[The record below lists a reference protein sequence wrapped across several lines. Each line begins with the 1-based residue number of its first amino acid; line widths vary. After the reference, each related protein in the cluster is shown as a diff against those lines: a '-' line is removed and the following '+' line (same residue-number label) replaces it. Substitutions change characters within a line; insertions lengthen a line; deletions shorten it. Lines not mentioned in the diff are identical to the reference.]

1 MASPRA
7 EFDSPQLPAFN
18 RLHKCFPTN
27 SGLPR
32 SICISHIFFLSHR
45 IYLPSLTS
53 MTCSLFSRF
62 HRICILT
69 ILHLS
74 KNEGGFLICHKCH
87 WGFLLFA
94 SIWCHT
100 ASGCEGVGVSTQT
113 GGGIQIWG
121 CGDISP
127 LYKYSPSGDELS
139 GCLGDREGGGEVS
152 QGSELS

>member
-1 MASPRA
+1 MAAPRA
-7 EFDSPQLPAFN
+7 EFDSPQLPTFN

-53 MTCSLFSRF
+53 MPCSLFSRF

-94 SIWCHT
+94 SIWCPT

-121 CGDISP
+121 VATYRRCTNIP
-127 LYKYSPSGDELS
+127 
-139 GCLGDREGGGEVS
+139 REEMRCQGALEIERGGVNFCHRDS
-152 QGSELS
+152 

>member
-7 EFDSPQLPAFN
+7 EFDSPQLPTFN
-18 RLHKCFPTN
+18 RLHKCFPTIFRFAKIH
-27 SGLPR
+27 LYF
-32 SICISHIFFLSHR
+32 SHFLSHR

-53 MTCSLFSRF
+53 MPCSMFSRF
-62 HRICILT
+62 HCICMLT

-94 SIWCHT
+94 SIWCPT

-121 CGDISP
+121 VATYRRCTNIPRQEMSCQGA
-127 LYKYSPSGDELS
+127 
-139 GCLGDREGGGEVS
+139 LGIERGVERCHREVN
-152 QGSELS
+152 